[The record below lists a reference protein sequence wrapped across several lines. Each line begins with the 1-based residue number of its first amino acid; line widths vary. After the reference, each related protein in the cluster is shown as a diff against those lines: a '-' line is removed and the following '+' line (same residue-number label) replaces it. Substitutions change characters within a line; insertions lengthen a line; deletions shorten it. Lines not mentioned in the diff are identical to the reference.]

1 MRRTKIVCTIGPS
14 SESREKV
21 QALLAAGMD
30 VARLNF
36 SHGTHEE
43 HGRRIAILKEEAA
56 KFGKHLGIL
65 LDTKGPEVR
74 TGKVPEEGIM
84 LENGSVYSLDTDLSL
99 LGNQQRVGITYADLW
114 RKVELGGHILID
126 DGQLDLEVT
135 SVDNEVIQTIIRN
148 GGILKSQKGVNVPG
162 ALNDLPAVTERDIED
177 IRFGISQGI
186 DFIAASFTRKALNVL
201 DVRRVVEDMDA
212 DVHIIAKIESQEGLN
227 NLDTIL
233 EVADGLMVAR
243 GDLGVEIPVEE
254 VPIRQKEM
262 IRKCNLLGKPVIVA
276 TQMLDSM
283 IRQPRPTR
291 AEASDVA
298 NAILDGTDAI
308 MLSGETAAGLFPVEA
323 VRMMDKISKRTE
335 QIFLNNQPTRLHQRN
350 VAEAISFA
358 SYTIAKDL
366 EAAAIL
372 TPTHSG
378 LTARMISKYRPTAM
392 IVAAT
397 PFATTARKLALQWG
411 VQPMLV
417 PQSLGTDEM
426 LSLAVNTSLNKNFI
440 HAGDVVVI
448 TAGVP
453 IGKVGSTNMIKVQ
466 IMGNILS
473 KGTGIGRKSYSGIAR
488 KIRFPKEDLFN
499 DGDILIAETTDADYV
514 PIISRAGALVIEEGG
529 LTSHAAIVALQYG
542 IPTIV
547 GALEAFSKVSDGQI
561 LTVDA
566 LSGVMYEG
574 SISIL

>member
-1 MRRTKIVCTIGPS
+1 MRRTKIVCTIGPA
-14 SESREKV
+14 SESKEKV
-21 QALLAAGMD
+21 QSLLAAGMD

-43 HGRRIAILKEEAA
+43 HGRRIAVLKEEAT
-56 KFGKHLGIL
+56 KIGKHLGIL

-74 TGKVPEEGIM
+74 TGMVPKEGIT
-84 LENGSVYSLDTDLSL
+84 LEIGAAFSLNTNLDI
-99 LGNQQRVGITYADLW
+99 GNTQQVGITYVNLW
-114 RKVELGGHILID
+114 QEVDPGTHILID
-126 DGQLDLEVT
+126 DGQIDLEVT
-135 SVDNEVIQTIIRN
+135 SVECEIIRTIVRN
-148 GGILKSQKGVNVPG
+148 GGVLKSQKGVNVPG
-162 ALNDLPAVTERDIED
+162 APIDLPAVTEKDIED

-186 DFIAASFTRKALNVL
+186 DFIAASFTRKALDVL
-201 DVRRVVEDMDA
+201 AVRRVVEEMGA
-212 DVHIIAKIESQEGLN
+212 DIQIIAKIESQEGLT
-227 NLDTIL
+227 NLDAIL

-254 VPIRQKEM
+254 VPVSQKEM

-323 VRMMDKISKRTE
+323 VQMMAKISTRTE
-335 QIFLNNQPTRLHQRN
+335 QTCLDKQATRHPQLNI
-350 VAEAISFA
+350 AEAISFA

-366 EAAAIL
+366 DAAAII

-378 LTARMISKYRPTAM
+378 LTARMISKYRPNAL
-392 IVAAT
+392 IIAAT
-397 PFATTARKLALQWG
+397 PFALTARKLSLQWG
-411 VQPMLV
+411 VQPLVV
-417 PQSLGTDEM
+417 PQSSETDQM
-426 LSLAVNTSLNKNFI
+426 LSISVNTALNQNYI
-440 HAGDVVVI
+440 QAGDVVVI

-466 IMGNILS
+466 IMGNILAR
-473 KGTGIGRKSYSGIAR
+473 GIGVGRKSYSGFAR
-488 KIRFPKEDLFN
+488 KIQLPEKDFFN
-499 DGDILIAETTDADYV
+499 DGDILISERTDANFV
-514 PIISRAGALVIEEGG
+514 PLIARAGALVVEEGG
-529 LTSHAAIVALQYG
+529 LTSHAAIVALHYG

-547 GALEAFSKVSDGQI
+547 GAQSAISNVINGQTV
-561 LTVDA
+561 TVDA
-566 LSGVMYEG
+566 LTGLLYEG
-574 SISIL
+574 SVSIL